1 MTMDFDTIKENI
13 NEYIKILNEMVEA
26 SYSVVVIFIT
36 DIIKNGSYV
45 IYNDKSSDII
55 KDSFGLDDIYQG
67 MFLPKIVSRKKQI
80 QPNIISVLEGD

>member
-1 MTMDFDTIKENI
+1 
-13 NEYIKILNEMVEA
+13 MVEA

-36 DIIKNGSYV
+36 DILKNGSYV
-45 IYNDKSSDII
+45 IYNDKSIDII